1 MNQAWTKYLPAFVRE
16 KVEGRH
22 YLQNVIGNTGWQ
34 FADNILRMGVG
45 LFIGI
50 WVARYLGPAQYGLLS
65 YALAFGAL
73 FLPIASLGLEE
84 MVVRN
89 IVRDPLSRNEILGS
103 SFLLKL
109 IGGTAAFV
117 VPTATVFLLRPADS
131 VGLWLVGITAFGN
144 VFQAVNIIESW
155 FNSQIQAKY
164 AALARS
170 AAFIACS
177 VIKVALILT
186 GASLISFAVVATIE
200 MALYALG
207 LVVAYRLK
215 SGFLTDWRATM
226 AYARSLLRDSWPLLF
241 TNISVIIYQRI
252 DQVMLME
259 MVGSQEV
266 GIYSV
271 AVRLT
276 EVWVFIP
283 TVLFWSLFPSILEA
297 KQTSEKLF
305 YERLQ
310 KFYNLMVL
318 IAYTIAVP
326 VTILSQWLVDTL
338 FGAAYSRA
346 GLMLAALIWANLFW
360 SLEMA
365 RSAFLTSMNWNRF
378 YLVSVF
384 LACLLNVGLNFLLIP
399 LYGGMGAVI
408 ASICAYWF
416 AAHGSCFIFKP
427 LFRTGGMLTRAI
439 LCPKIW

>member
-1 MNQAWTKYLPAFVRE
+1 MNQTWTRYLPSFLRTRI
-16 KVEGRH
+16 EGRH
-22 YLQNVIGNTGWQ
+22 YLQNVISNTGWQ
-34 FADNILRMGVG
+34 FGDNILRMGVG
-45 LFIGI
+45 LVIGI
-50 WVARYLGPAQYGLLS
+50 WVARYLGPVQYGLLS
-65 YALAFGAL
+65 YALAFGVL

-84 MVVRN
+84 IVVRDT
-89 IVRDPLSRNEILGS
+89 VRDPSSRNEILGS
-103 SFLLKL
+103 AFVLKL

-117 VPTATVFLLRPADS
+117 MPVASVFLLRPSDS
-131 VGLWLVGITAFGN
+131 MVLWLVGITAFGN
-144 VFQAVNIIESW
+144 VFQAINIIESW
-155 FNSQIQAKY
+155 FNSQVQAKY
-164 AALARS
+164 VALARS

-186 GASLISFAVVATIE
+186 GASLIAFAVVATIE
-200 MALYALG
+200 VVLFALG
-207 LVVAYRLK
+207 LVVAYRVK
-215 SGFLTDWRATM
+215 RGFLMDWRATM
-226 AYARSLLRDSWPLLF
+226 ACARSLIRDSWPLLF

-283 TVLFWSLFPSILEA
+283 TVLFWSVFPSILDA
-297 KQTSEKLF
+297 KQISENLF

-310 KFYNLMVL
+310 KFYNLMAL

-326 VTILSQWLVDTL
+326 MTILSQWLVDTL

-346 GLMLAALIWANLFW
+346 GLMLAALIWANVFW

-378 YLVSVF
+378 YLLTVF
-384 LACLLNVGLNFLLIP
+384 LACLLNIGLNYVLIP

-416 AAHGSCFIFKP
+416 AAHGSCFMFRP
-427 LFRTGGMLTRAI
+427 LFRTGAMLTKAMLYPR
-439 LCPKIW
+439 IW